1 MRLRVYTLVLCTAIG
16 LMIQTAQAQQR
27 PAVPAAPAASAP
39 SDPFPGLKFRN
50 IGPATMGGR
59 IDDVAVLESN
69 PAVFYVGAATGGLW
83 KTVNNGTTWTVHFDD
98 LDDVVSVGD
107 IAINPNDANI
117 PYETVNGVKAKG
129 GSFNGPGPVV
139 AGGMVF
145 MNAGYNYLGFGIG
158 GNVLLAFSPQ

>member
-83 KTVNNGTTWTVHFDD
+83 KTVNNGTTF
-98 LDDVVSVGD
+98 
-107 IAINPNDANI
+107 
-117 PYETVNGVKAKG
+117 E
-129 GSFNGPGPVV
+129 PVW
-139 AGGMVF
+139 
-145 MNAGYNYLGFGIG
+145 I
-158 GNVLLAFSPQ
+158 